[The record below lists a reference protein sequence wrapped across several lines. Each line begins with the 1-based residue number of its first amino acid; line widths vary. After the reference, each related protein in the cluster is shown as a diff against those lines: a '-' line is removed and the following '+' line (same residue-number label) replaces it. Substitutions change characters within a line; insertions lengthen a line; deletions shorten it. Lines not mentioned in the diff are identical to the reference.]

1 MILWVDAFE
10 AVALFGIVV
19 LLFLSVASEPNHRM
33 QRSTSVVVGGQ
44 EGTDGSSEVPVEEDA
59 ASSATVRVTIE
70 PTFSRCFTH
79 FGLFVGLLSLVAFVA
94 DILRFVDWKLFGKV
108 AMVMDGVLGIAFL
121 PMWLLWLGCLLPKAT
136 RR

>member
-1 MILWVDAFE
+1 M
-10 AVALFGIVV
+10 G
-19 LLFLSVASEPNHRM
+19 
-33 QRSTSVVVGGQ
+33 
-44 EGTDGSSEVPVEEDA
+44 
-59 ASSATVRVTIE
+59 E

-136 RR
+136 RRFEQEARRAARLLDGKEAEMVALKEDGEIL